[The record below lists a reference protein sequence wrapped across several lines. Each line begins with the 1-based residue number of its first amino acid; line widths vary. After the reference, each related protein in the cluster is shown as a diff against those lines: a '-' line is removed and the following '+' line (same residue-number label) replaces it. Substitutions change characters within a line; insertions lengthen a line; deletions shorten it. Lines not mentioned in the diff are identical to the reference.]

1 MRPGLP
7 GHQPTGRA
15 PKEGSACS
23 LTHGSAH
30 SSLSPPGRA
39 RAQLQGMGLPDAWPG
54 RWRSQVG
61 MRPVA
66 RRCASRA
73 RLGPALRQ
81 HWLPHRCQAGGTR
94 AKPFTALCWG
104 CRLGPA
110 TEVPGRRRAR
120 VGARRRQGPG
130 WAMAVS
136 RLPVPLVLP
145 SGLDGREGV
154 LSGPSRLAVGTEG
167 QGSKMPLPPPGALLG
182 MPHTCSPFGPEE
194 PCGPGRPRSPF
205 SPCSP
210 GGPMSPIR
218 PG

>member
-81 HWLPHRCQAGGTR
+81 H
-94 AKPFTALCWG
+94 
-104 CRLGPA
+104 PA
-110 TEVPGRRRAR
+110 ASQVPGGRDSGQALHCALLGLQAR
-120 VGARRRQGPG
+120 TSDRGAREAQGQGGRWPCPG
-130 WAMAVS
+130 SLCPW
-136 RLPVPLVLP
+136 LLP

-167 QGSKMPLPPPGALLG
+167 QGSKMPLPPRGTLLG